1 MAFLPNFL
9 PTLVSPIHASSN
21 FLLRE
26 FRKKDRGAHFLQER
40 PVPRKPTILSVK
52 SLAI

>member
-26 FRKKDRGAHFLQER
+26 FRKKDRAHFLQER